1 MTIRISFFKAPTV
14 HHRGFEVEEIFLKAL
29 NRFSENLTGTA
40 REALRLAQSREPCRM
55 ALPCLPRPNGV
66 GGELHQVSRSCR
78 HFDGARPIEFCL
90 RPTSAELLAGRL
102 SPSG

>member
-40 REALRLAQSREPCRM
+40 RE

-90 RPTSAELLAGRL
+90 RPTSAELLAIRL